1 MFKQTI
7 AGIFD
12 QIEHLL
18 KTSFSDIVRVW
29 HPGGIMLAAE
39 FRQAP

>member
-1 MFKQTI
+1 MVKQTI
-7 AGIFD
+7 AGIFN

-18 KTSFSDIVRVW
+18 KTSVTAVVRVW
-29 HPGGIMLAAE
+29 YHGGIMLAAE

>member
-18 KTSFSDIVRVW
+18 KTSFSAIVRVW
-29 HPGGIMLAAE
+29 HHGGIMLAAE